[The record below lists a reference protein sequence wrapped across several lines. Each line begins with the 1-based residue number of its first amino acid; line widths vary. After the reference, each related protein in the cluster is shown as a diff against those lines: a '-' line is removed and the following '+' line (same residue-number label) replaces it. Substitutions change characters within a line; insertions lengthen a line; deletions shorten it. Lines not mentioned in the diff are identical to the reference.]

1 MVMLMGDKGEDAG
14 QHGKGEG
21 MKASMWRAEALFSLP
36 LPQRDSKQTAQL
48 QSITV
53 LSFSFSTFHPNL
65 LRQNH
70 SSFWFL
76 PNSLSNI
83 PVMFMAWHIL

>member
-21 MKASMWRAEALFSLP
+21 MKASIWGAEALCSLP

-53 LSFSFSTFHPNL
+53 LSFSFSTFHPN
-65 LRQNH
+65 
-70 SSFWFL
+70 
-76 PNSLSNI
+76 
-83 PVMFMAWHIL
+83 